1 MLSNGIFMQIREV
14 SLITRPRRFGKTLN
28 MSMLECFFSAKYT
41 SIPYNDFVKAM
52 LDDDVES
59 MNDFMECLIR

>member
-28 MSMLECFFSAKYT
+28 MGMLESFFSTKYT